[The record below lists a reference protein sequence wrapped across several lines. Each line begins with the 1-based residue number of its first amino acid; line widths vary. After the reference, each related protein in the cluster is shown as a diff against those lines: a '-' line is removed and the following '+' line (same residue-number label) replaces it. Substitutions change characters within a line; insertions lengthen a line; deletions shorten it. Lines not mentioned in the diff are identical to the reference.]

1 MADRGS
7 ASAFG
12 IIFSEL
18 AADPSDDH
26 KEVAT
31 RVWLQSR
38 QFDFTPDQMGVDG
51 SLVKLGLASV
61 NEATREVTYR

>member
-31 RVWLQSR
+31 RVWLQRAS
-38 QFDFTPDQMGVDG
+38 FDFSDSEMGVDG